1 MEDQM
6 RRVAMLL
13 SMAGVIALGLAATPA
28 PAQAQGGWGYHNS
41 RQHEW
46 RAHEWRG
53 WAWRHHEWREHH
65 YWHR

>member
-1 MEDQM
+1 M

-28 PAQAQGGWGYHNS
+28 QAQDWWGYHNW

-46 RAHEWRG
+46 RAHEWRE

-65 YWHR
+65 SWHRY